1 MRWQIVFKILLII
14 LLILLAAPLLGALV
28 MMATGGRLMP
38 QNARHGAWQKGR
50 KQRPEKPSGRKDES
64 RPRPRGPEGRLYAR
78 SPWLMSG

>member
-28 MMATGGRLMP
+28 MMAAGGRLMP

-50 KQRPEKPSGRKDES
+50 KQRPEKPFGRKDEPAAS
-64 RPRPRGPEGRLYAR
+64 ARPGRRPYAR
-78 SPWLMSG
+78 SPWLMS